1 MPKILGKIG
10 FLTFFT
16 LQTHINFCRKTTMTI
31 IQKINNFFKNFSSQ
45 SNNLKSFSLKEFGQ
59 KQLIIVTI
67 ITLFSIIFFSTQ
79 SIIKKKNIDSR
90 KNLKTVTNSE
100 EFTGLSKFLISKIN
114 SPYKSEKY
122 LIKNNDTIEKIL
134 KKFEVKDEDIKNIS
148 TKLKQKK
155 LSNIYSGREL
165 SIVLKK
171 IDDKNNS
178 VINLL
183 YPINNTSSIE
193 VRKLRDD
200 FKIKENIIKL
210 NKKEVVVKNKITN
223 NLYSAA
229 IEAQIEPNII
239 IEFARIFGFE
249 VDFQRDIR
257 KNDWFEIYYEKFED
271 DNGKVRDTGKIIY
284 ASMYVNREEINLY
297 NFKYKDEE
305 EYYDIKG
312 KSITKSLMKTPI
324 NGARLSSSFGMRK
337 HPILGYNKMHRGT
350 DFAAPSGTP
359 IMASGTGIIT
369 RARWCGGGGN
379 CVKIKHNS
387 TYQTVYAHMKS
398 FAKGIKEGRKV
409 RQGQIIGY
417 VGSTGLSTGPHLHYE
432 VIVNG
437 KKVNSQKLKLPSGKT
452 LKGIAREDFELER
465 IKIDL
470 KLSELR

>member
-1 MPKILGKIG
+1 
-10 FLTFFT
+10 
-16 LQTHINFCRKTTMTI
+16 MTI
-31 IQKINNFFKNFSSQ
+31 IQKIAILLRKNFQSLSVMSSGKLKTLNKNLFFVLVSIFFLILILFYITNYTKQ
-45 SNNLKSFSLKEFGQ
+45 RNLENKNNLKLITKSNEFSNL
-59 KQLIIVTI
+59 TNY
-67 ITLFSIIFFSTQ
+67 FF
-79 SIIKKKNIDSR
+79 
-90 KNLKTVTNSE
+90 
-100 EFTGLSKFLISKIN
+100 SKIN
-114 SPYKSEKY
+114 SPYKEESY
-122 LIKNNDTIEKIL
+122 IIKNNDTIEKIL
-134 KKFEVKDEDIKNIS
+134 KNFNIRNIDIKNIS
-148 TKLKQKK
+148 LKLRQKK
-155 LSNIYSGREL
+155 LSSIYSGRKL
-165 SIVLKK
+165 SIIYKK
-171 IDDKNNS
+171 LNDGGNT

-183 YPINNTSSIE
+183 FPINNTNSIE
-193 VRKLRDD
+193 VRRSQDD
-200 FKIKENIIKL
+200 FLIKENILKL
-210 NKKEVVVKNKITN
+210 YKKEVVVKNGIKN

-229 IEAQIEPNII
+229 IDAKIEPNII

-257 KNDWFEIYYEKFED
+257 KEDWFEIYYEKFID

-284 ASMYVNREEINLY
+284 ASMFVNGGEINLY
-297 NFKYKDEE
+297 NFKYKNNDL

-324 NGARLSSSFGMRK
+324 NGARLSSAFGMRK

-359 IMASGTGIIT
+359 IMASGTGTVT

-387 TYQTVYAHMKS
+387 TYETIYAHMKS

-409 RQGQIIGY
+409 KQGQIIGY

-437 KKVNSQKLKLPSGKT
+437 KKVNSQKLKLPSGKI
-452 LKGIAREDFELER
+452 LKGEERKEFELER

-470 KLSELR
+470 RLSELR